1 MEPKRIVLITGG
13 AGTIGSALRA
23 HLGDRYQ
30 FESLDLVEAAGTPSH
45 VADLSDLDAI
55 MPAFEGQDAV
65 VHLGGDPNGGAPWE
79 SVLPNNIVGTYNVLE
94 ASRRC
99 GVERFIFA
107 SSNHTVGV
115 NWEVDPYRSIYSGE
129 LNKLRRPL
137 PMLSTTDT
145 RPCCL
150 YGVGKAFG
158 ENLASF
164 YHDRY
169 GLSCICIRIGG
180 VSEDDDWRSHG
191 TSGLPLWLSH
201 RDAAQLVRRC
211 IDAPSS
217 VGYAVVYGISNNTLR
232 FTEID
237 SARDI
242 LGYEPQDDAGGEA
255 PPGFV
260 PDGSGDRA
268 H

>member
-1 MEPKRIVLITGG
+1 MGRKRVLITGG
-13 AGTIGSALRA
+13 AGNIGSALSSR
-23 HLGDRYQ
+23 LGDLYRL
-30 FESLDLVEAAGTPSH
+30 ESLDLVEAEGIPSH
-45 VADLSDLDAI
+45 VADLGDLDAI
-55 MPAFEGQDAV
+55 LPAFEGQDAV
-65 VHLGGDPNGGAPWE
+65 VHLGGDPSGGAPWE

-94 ASRRC
+94 ACRIS
-99 GVERFIFA
+99 GVGRFVFA

-115 NWEVDPYRSIYSGE
+115 NWRLDAYRAIWEGR
-129 LNKLRRPL
+129 LGDLRRPL
-137 PMLSTTDT
+137 PMLSTTDV

-158 ENLASF
+158 ENLASL
-164 YHDRY
+164 YHDRH
-169 GLSCICIRIGG
+169 GLSCVCIRIGG
-180 VSEDDDWRSHG
+180 VSRDDDWRSHG

-201 RDAAQLVRRC
+201 RDAAQLVQKC
-211 IDAPSS
+211 IDAPPS

-232 FTEID
+232 MTEIE

-260 PDGSGDRA
+260 PPASGDDRA

>member
-1 MEPKRIVLITGG
+1 MEAKRVLITGG

-23 HLGDRYQ
+23 HLGDVYRL
-30 FESLDLVEAAGTPSH
+30 ESLDLVEAEGVPSH

-55 MPAFEGQDAV
+55 LPAFEGQDAV

-94 ASRRC
+94 ACRRS

-115 NWEVDPYRSIYSGE
+115 NWEVDPYRAIWEGRLE
-129 LNKLRRPL
+129 GLRRPL
-137 PMLSTTDT
+137 PMLSTTDL

-180 VSEDDDWRSHG
+180 VSRDDDWRSHG
-191 TSGLPLWLSH
+191 ELSIFFKRWSRRSGLSVDMASLVLFRYPLLS
-201 RDAAQLVRRC
+201 DASL
-211 IDAPSS
+211 IKF
-217 VGYAVVYGISNNTLR
+217 TLR
-232 FTEID
+232 FGNYNRYI
-237 SARDI
+237 
-242 LGYEPQDDAGGEA
+242 
-255 PPGFV
+255 
-260 PDGSGDRA
+260 
-268 H
+268 